1 MKHFYIALFTT
12 AVLTSLVAWSPSKE
26 YRKQTEMVPAKF
38 KTEYVYVLIIDG
50 PRFTETFGDSTF
62 KHIPHLGK
70 ELVHEGVLFYNFR
83 NNGPTYTNAG
93 HTAITTGHY
102 QKISNAGKELPKRPS
117 MFQYYLKAKKADKN
131 DAWIIA
137 SKGKLEILANTKNKH
152 WWNMYMPST
161 YCGPNGLAAEY
172 GGDDPTYKKVIEVID
187 TDKPPH
193 LMLVNF
199 LAVDSYG
206 HSNEWEK
213 YLIALGRCDD
223 YVNRIWKTI
232 QNNPKLKDKTAL
244 IVTNDHGRHLDG
256 HKNGFVN
263 HGDNCEGCRHIA
275 LLAMGPDFKKDVVI
289 KNGGEQL
296 DISKTISYLL
306 GFDMPTS
313 EGRILTELFQ

>member
-1 MKHFYIALFTT
+1 MKQFYTALAATT
-12 AVLTSLVAWSPSKE
+12 LLMSLVAFSPSKE
-26 YRKQTEMVPAKF
+26 QQKLDEITKTNL

-62 KHIPHLGK
+62 KHIPIMGK
-70 ELVHEGVLFYNFR
+70 ELIHEGVLFYNFR

-102 QKISNAGKELPKRPS
+102 QKISNAGKELPKRPN
-117 MFQYYLKAKKADKN
+117 MFQYYLKAKQVDKN

-137 SKGKLEILANTKNKH
+137 SKGKLEILANTKNKR

-161 YCGPNGLAAEY
+161 YCGPKGLAAEY
-172 GGDDPTYKKVIEVID
+172 GGDEPTFNKVMEVINSER
-187 TDKPPH
+187 PPH

-213 YLIALGRCDD
+213 YLMSIKNCDQ
-223 YVNRIWKTI
+223 YVARIWKSI

-263 HGDNCEGCRHIA
+263 HGDNCEGCRHIS

-289 KNGGEQL
+289 QKGGEQV
-296 DISKTISYLL
+296 DISKTIAHVL

-313 EGRILTELFQ
+313 EGRILTELFK